1 VTHLE
6 LSRKLNTSKSNI
18 QRMVTLGMP
27 TSTEA
32 AARAW
37 IEARSK
43 DNPQQQAAQ
52 TLAEQRK
59 EKIRLECAL
68 LSLRL
73 QREQDNCELLPASEC
88 LDAVRA
94 FLRFCLINLKQKV
107 DASAEQVA
115 ACSTPNEVHKQL
127 AELTG
132 ESWILSALTMAQ
144 QTRNVRLS
152 RMMREVITSEF
163 VLIDA
168 KLIESWIG
176 GVDKNATSLCQPK
189 SQPSENAAP
198 SQLNQKSTDSTRRTR
213 RASST

>member
-1 VTHLE
+1 MA
-6 LSRKLNTSKSNI
+6 S
-18 QRMVTLGMP
+18 LGMP
-27 TSTEA
+27 TDSEQ
-32 AARAW
+32 AARQW

-43 DNPQQQAAQ
+43 DNPQAVAAS
-52 TLAEQRK
+52 TLAEQRR

-73 QREQDNCELLPASEC
+73 QREQDNCELLPATEC

-107 DASAEQVA
+107 DASAERVS

-127 AELTG
+127 SELTG
-132 ESWILSALTMAQ
+132 ESWIHSALTMAQ
-144 QTRNVRLS
+144 QTRNVRLA

-176 GVDKNATSLCQPK
+176 GVDSAPTSLCHPK

-198 SQLNQKSTDSTRRTR
+198 SQLNQKSTNSTRHPRK
-213 RASST
+213 ASST